1 MKALVNIAC
10 YDLRVN
16 DLSEDRVPETLV
28 HDVMREGGIFE

>member
-28 HDVMREGGIFE
+28 HDVMREGGTFE

>member
-16 DLSEDRVPETLV
+16 YLTEDRVPETLV
-28 HDVMREGGIFE
+28 HGVMREGGTFE